1 MARQDSAGL
10 EALGSLRYVEGSVDA
25 PTSPRRPCRISSF
38 SARMDSPMLSAVCE
52 WKAVSELI
60 FTLSFYVSG
69 NSFDQPGSERRVA
82 RGADGRNFPSPGR
95 G

>member
-1 MARQDSAGL
+1 
-10 EALGSLRYVEGSVDA
+10 
-25 PTSPRRPCRISSF
+25 
-38 SARMDSPMLSAVCE
+38 MLSAVCE